1 MFISGV
7 LFLVLS
13 LFRVRETVLNALSP
27 SLKNGIAVGIGL
39 FIAFI
44 GLQNA
49 GLIIKSPATGVTLN
63 HHFGSPDLL
72 IFFGGCSSP

>member
-1 MFISGV
+1 MFVSGV

-13 LFRVRETVLNALSP
+13 LVGAREAVMSSISP
-27 SLKNGIAVGIGL
+27 SMKHAITAGIGL

-49 GLIIKSPATGVTLN
+49 GLIVKDPGTAGRLN
-63 HHFGSPDLL
+63 RRF
-72 IFFGGCSSP
+72 

>member
-1 MFISGV
+1 M

-13 LFRVRETVLNALSP
+13 LVGAREAVMSSISP
-27 SLKNGIAVGIGL
+27 SMKHAITAGIGL

-49 GLIIKSPATGVTLN
+49 GLIVKDPGTAVRLN
-63 HHFGSPDLL
+63 PQFASPDLL
-72 IFFGGCSSP
+72 GYFVFVRSRL